1 MAAELA
7 HVPGLAPQDGA
18 GARVAAPP
26 RGKVRWVVV
35 ALIFVGTSIVYIDRA
50 NLSAAAP
57 GIHDEFGLS
66 STQLGVLLSG
76 FFWIYPVSKLVSG
89 WFVDRVGVR
98 ISYTV
103 AAAAWSV
110 FTAAT
115 ALGRGF

>member
-1 MAAELA
+1 MAAEPA

-57 GIHDEFGLS
+57 GIQDEFGRS

-76 FFWIYPVSKLVSG
+76 FFWTYAVFHPVSG
-89 WFVDRVGVR
+89 WFVDRVGTR
-98 ISYTV
+98 TSYTV
-103 AAAAWSV
+103 AALSWSV

-115 ALGRGF
+115 ALGR